1 MSRNRFSRLAG
12 LALAHLAFT
21 WLGSAEAAPP
31 AGKPVFIQVQG
42 LARRPS
48 G

>member
-21 WLGSAEAAPP
+21 SLGSAAAPP
-31 AGKPVFIQVQG
+31 AASWGAPC
-42 LARRPS
+42 
-48 G
+48 